1 MKDLTKK
8 QNTNK
13 DFYNF
18 YVSLNKKDRQ
28 KLIGMKVSYL
38 INGDSY
44 KRQIVEI
51 RRNGK
56 TIVLNR
62 LGNPSKNTTNK
73 TYTYKNDR
81 YSLKGCHWGGIDFNS
96 CDDYRTNDG
105 W

>member
-1 MKDLTKK
+1 MAVNKK
-8 QNTNK
+8 FITNK
-13 DFYNF
+13 DFYNS
-18 YVSLNKKDRQ
+18 YISLNKKDRE
-28 KLIGMKVSYL
+28 KLIGMKVSGL

-44 KRQIVEI
+44 KRQIVDI

-62 LGNPSKNTTNK
+62 LGDTSTNTRNK

-96 CDDYRTNDG
+96 CDDYRTNNG